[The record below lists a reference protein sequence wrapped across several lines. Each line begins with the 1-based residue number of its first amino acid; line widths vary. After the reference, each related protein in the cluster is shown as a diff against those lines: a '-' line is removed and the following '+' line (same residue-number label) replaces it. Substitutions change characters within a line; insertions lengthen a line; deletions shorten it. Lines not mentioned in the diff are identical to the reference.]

1 MDDRFDETRCYRC
14 LYSLA
19 GLSSLT
25 CPECGTDI
33 TAPAVQK
40 AKRRAALR
48 DSAID
53 KGSLPIAF
61 VCATLGWW
69 ALASL
74 AQVGPYLKIKPWILV
89 VPGLPFLLTLFFSSL
104 FFSRLGRRRGVLWP
118 AIPGTVIGLF
128 ASIPIILLGQM
139 AMTFVANML
148 P

>member
-1 MDDRFDETRCYRC
+1 MDNRFDGTRCYRC

-33 TAPAVQK
+33 TAPAIQK
-40 AKRRAALR
+40 AKRRAVLR
-48 DSAID
+48 DSVID
-53 KGSLPIAF
+53 KGSLPAAF

-69 ALASL
+69 ALASF
-74 AQVGPYLKIKPWILV
+74 AQAGPYLRIKPWMLA

-104 FFSRLGRRRGVLWP
+104 FFTRIGRRRGVLWP
-118 AIPGTVIGLF
+118 AIPGTVIGFF
-128 ASIPIILLGQM
+128 ASIPIVYLGHM
-139 AMTFVANML
+139 AATFVASMF